1 MKRLLLL
8 LVLALLPL
16 AASASDPATK
26 KVSKTRI
33 TTVISE
39 VRRYDGVEVV
49 RLGRLGTAAIR
60 GLVRL
65 TAREDPE
72 AREALAL
79 LRGVKN
85 LTVME
90 YDDCAPA
97 VRERIVRRLDE
108 ALGSSE
114 LLMEA
119 KDGGSAMRMYGL
131 VDEQTDRVRDFVIH
145 TPSEHALICIFG
157 SIPMDVI
164 GKLASDD

>member
-8 LVLALLPL
+8 IVLAQLPL
-16 AASASDPATK
+16 AASASYPATK

-33 TTVISE
+33 NSDISE

-49 RLGRLGTAAIR
+49 RLGRLGTSAIR

-65 TAREDPE
+65 AAREDPD
-72 AREALAL
+72 AREALTV

-90 YDDCAPA
+90 YEDCAPA
-97 VRERIVRRLDE
+97 VRERIVRRLDA
-108 ALGSSE
+108 ALDGSE

-119 KDGGSAMRMYGL
+119 KDDGTAMRVYGI

-157 SIPMDVI
+157 SIPMDVL
-164 GKLASDD
+164 GKLANND